1 MAMTDVAVDSA
12 PPKVDWRFALTCTVL
27 LTLLFAVQQWLGS
40 VGLSRE
46 ISLPSALQRQ
56 TVIWFVWLGLLP
68 AIIAAARRNPIL
80 GAPRKR
86 WLLRQFGLAM
96 MFSAIHSLLVSAI
109 RHMLG
114 IAMVDTVLEGALNLF
129 LSRPGQNFLTYI
141 FISVAY
147 QGAAYH
153 KAIRERDLRAVRLEV
168 DLAEAKLASLES
180 RLRPHFLFN
189 TLNTIAALVRHDP
202 AAAETMIGQLSDLLR
217 ASLRADPGAEI
228 QLAEELHLVEQYLA
242 IQRVRFNDRLSVGL
256 RATDEARQALVP
268 QLILQPVVENAVRH
282 GIAPRESG
290 GSVWV
295 SAERPDGRLRLIVED
310 DGVGMSNG
318 PSANAGTGI
327 GLGGLRSRLA
337 HLYGSDQRVEV
348 APRLPS
354 GTRVTIEIP
363 YHTGG
368 A

>member
-1 MAMTDVAVDSA
+1 MADAATGSA
-12 PPKVDWRFALTCTVL
+12 SPKVDWRFALTSTVL
-27 LTLLFAVQQWLGS
+27 LTVVFAIQQWLGS
-40 VGLSRE
+40 NVD
-46 ISLPSALQRQ
+46 ISLPTALQRQ
-56 TVIWFVWLGLLP
+56 TVLWFAWLGLLP
-68 AIIAAARRNPIL
+68 AMIAAARRNPIV

-96 MFSAIHSLLVSAI
+96 MFSAVHSLIVSLI

-114 IAMVDTVLEGALNLF
+114 IALVDSVLEGAVNLF
-129 LSRPGQNFLTYI
+129 FSRPGQNLLTYG
-141 FISVAY
+141 FIATAY
-147 QGAAYH
+147 HAVAYH
-153 KAIRERDLRAVRLEV
+153 KAVRERDLRAVRLEV

-189 TLNTIAALVRHDP
+189 TLNTIAALVRDDP
-202 AAAETMIGQLSDLLR
+202 GAAETMIGQLSDLLR

-228 QLAEELHLVEQYLA
+228 QLAEELHLVGQYLA
-242 IQRVRFNDRLSVGL
+242 IQRVRFNDRLQIGL
-256 RATDEARQALVP
+256 QATEEARKALVP

-295 SAERPDGRLRLIVED
+295 SAERPDGRLRLVVED
-310 DGVGMSNG
+310 DGVGLSDG
-318 PSANAGTGI
+318 PSASAGAGI

-337 HLYGSDQRVEV
+337 HLYGNDHRVEV

-363 YHTGG
+363 YHTGD

>member
-1 MAMTDVAVDSA
+1 MPDVVIDSP
-12 PPKVDWRFALTCTVL
+12 PPKVNWRVALSCTVL
-27 LTLLFAVQQWLGS
+27 LTVLFAIPQWAAGPNQ
-40 VGLSRE
+40 V
-46 ISLPSALQRQ
+46 SLPVALQRQ
-56 TVIWFVWLGLLP
+56 TVIWFTWLLLLP
-68 AIIAAARRNPIL
+68 AVIAVARRYPVL

-86 WLLRQFGLAM
+86 WLLKQLGLSLL
-96 MFSAIHSLLVSAI
+96 FSVTHSLLVSLI
-109 RHMLG
+109 RHLLG
-114 IAMVDTVLEGALNLF
+114 INIVDSVIEGAINLF
-129 LSRPGQNFLTYI
+129 VVQSGRNFLTYA
-141 FISVAY
+141 FVAMAY
-147 QGAAYH
+147 HAAAYN
-153 KAIRERDLRAVRLEV
+153 KAVRERDVHAVRLEV

-189 TLNTIAALVRHDP
+189 TLNAIAALIRDDP
-202 AAAETMIGQLSDLLR
+202 AAAEVMLGQLSDLLR

-242 IQRVRFNDRLSVGL
+242 IQRVRFNDRLSIGL
-256 RATDEARQALVP
+256 RSTDEARQALVP

-295 SAERPDGRLRLIVED
+295 SAERPDERLRLVVED
-310 DGVGMSNG
+310 DGVGVSDG
-318 PSANAGTGI
+318 PSANAGAGI

-337 HLYGSDQRVEV
+337 HLYGSEHRVEV

-363 YHTGG
+363 YHTAG

>member
-1 MAMTDVAVDSA
+1 MPMADAAIDSA
-12 PPKVDWRFALTCTVL
+12 PPKVDWRFAVTGTVL
-27 LTLLFAVQQWLGS
+27 LTLLFAVQQWLANMGS
-40 VGLSRE
+40 NVE
-46 ISLPSALQRQ
+46 ISLPTALQRQ

-68 AIIAAARRNPIL
+68 AMIAAARRNPIL

-96 MFSAIHSLLVSAI
+96 MFSAAHSLLVSLI

-114 IAMVDTVLEGALNLF
+114 IAIVDTVLEGAVNLF
-129 LSRPGQNFLTYI
+129 LSRPGQNFLTYV
-141 FISVAY
+141 FISIAY
-147 QGAAYH
+147 QGTAYH

-189 TLNTIAALVRHDP
+189 TLNTIAALIRDDP
-202 AAAETMIGQLSDLLR
+202 AGAEAMIGQLSDLLR

-242 IQRVRFNDRLSVGL
+242 IQRVRFNDRLEVGL
-256 RATDEARQALVP
+256 RATDEARMALVP

-318 PSANAGTGI
+318 PSANAGAGI

-337 HLYGSDQRVEV
+337 HLYGTDHRLEV

-363 YHTGG
+363 YHTG

>member
-1 MAMTDVAVDSA
+1 MADAAIDS
-12 PPKVDWRFALTCTVL
+12 PTPKVNWRVALTCTVV
-27 LTLLFAVQQWLGS
+27 LTVLFAIQQWLSGPNQ
-40 VGLSRE
+40 
-46 ISLPSALQRQ
+46 PSFPIALERQ
-56 TVIWFVWLGLLP
+56 TVIWFTWLALLP
-68 AIIAAARRNPIL
+68 AVIAVARRYPVL

-86 WLLRQFGLAM
+86 WLLRQFGLGLV
-96 MFSAIHSLLVSAI
+96 FSAAHSFLVSMI
-109 RHMLG
+109 RHLLG
-114 IAMVDTVLEGALNLF
+114 INVVGGVIEGTLNLF
-129 LSRPGQNFLTYI
+129 LSQPGRNFL
-141 FISVAY
+141 AY
-147 QGAAYH
+147 AFMAMAYHAVAYH
-153 KAIRERDLRAVRLEV
+153 KAVRERDLRAVRLEV

-189 TLNTIAALVRHDP
+189 TLNTIAALIRDDP
-202 AAAETMIGQLSDLLR
+202 AAAETMLGQLSDLLR

-242 IQRVRFNDRLSVGL
+242 IQRVRFNDRLEIGL
-256 RATDEARQALVP
+256 RATDEARWALVP

-295 SAERPDGRLRLIVED
+295 SAERPNGRLRLIVED
-310 DGVGMSNG
+310 DGVGVSEG
-318 PSANAGTGI
+318 PSANAGAGI

-337 HLYGSDQRVEV
+337 HLYGSDHRVEV
-348 APRLPS
+348 DPRLPS

-363 YHTGG
+363 YHTGRYD

>member
-1 MAMTDVAVDSA
+1 MADASIDSA
-12 PPKVDWRFALTCTVL
+12 PPKVDWRIALTGTVV
-27 LTLLFAVQQWLGS
+27 LTLLFAVQQWLGGN
-40 VGLSRE
+40 VD
-46 ISLPSALQRQ
+46 ISLPVALERQ
-56 TVIWFVWLGLLP
+56 VVIWFTWLGLLP
-68 AIIAAARRNPIL
+68 AVIAAARRYPIV

-86 WLLRQFGLAM
+86 WLLRQLGLALI
-96 MFSAIHSLLVSAI
+96 FSALHSFLVALI

-114 IAMVDTVLEGALNLF
+114 INLIGSIIEGAMNLF
-129 LSRPGQNFLTYI
+129 FAQPGRNFLTYA
-141 FISVAY
+141 FIATAY
-147 QGAAYH
+147 HAVSYH
-153 KAIRERDLRAVRLEV
+153 KAVRERDLRAVRLEV

-189 TLNTIAALVRHDP
+189 TLNTIAALVRDDP

-228 QLAEELHLVEQYLA
+228 QLGEELHLVEQYLA
-242 IQRVRFNDRLSVGL
+242 IQRVRFNDRLQIGL
-256 RATDEARQALVP
+256 RATDEARKALVP

-318 PSANAGTGI
+318 PSAHAGAGI

-337 HLYGSDQRVEV
+337 HLYGSDHRVEI

-363 YHTGG
+363 YHAGG

>member
-1 MAMTDVAVDSA
+1 MTDLAIDSS
-12 PPKVDWRFALTCTVL
+12 PPKVNWRVALTCTVV
-27 LTLLFAVQQWLGS
+27 LTLLFAVQQWLG
-40 VGLSRE
+40 GNADLS
-46 ISLPSALQRQ
+46 LAVALERQ
-56 TVIWFVWLGLLP
+56 VVVWFSWLALLP
-68 AIIAAARRNPIL
+68 AVIAAARRYPML

-86 WLLRQFGLAM
+86 WLLRQLGLGLF
-96 MFSAIHSLLVSAI
+96 FSAAHSLLVSLV

-114 IAMVDTVLEGALNLF
+114 INLIDSIIEGAVNLF
-129 LSRPGQNFLTYI
+129 FSQPGRNFLTYA
-141 FISVAY
+141 FIATAY
-147 QGAAYH
+147 HAVAYH

-189 TLNTIAALVRHDP
+189 TLNTIAALIRDDP
-202 AAAETMIGQLSDLLR
+202 AAAETMLGQLSDLLR

-242 IQRVRFNDRLSVGL
+242 IQRVRFNDRLSIGL
-256 RATDEARQALVP
+256 RATDEAKQALVP

-310 DGVGMSNG
+310 DGVGMGNG
-318 PSANAGTGI
+318 PSANAGAGI

-337 HLYGSDQRVEV
+337 HLYGSDHRVEV

>member
-1 MAMTDVAVDSA
+1 MPMADAAIESA
-12 PPKVDWRFALTCTVL
+12 PPKVNWRVALSCTVL
-27 LTLLFAVQQWLGS
+27 LTVLFAIQQWAVGANQPSFSVALG
-40 VGLSRE
+40 
-46 ISLPSALQRQ
+46 RQ
-56 TVIWFVWLGLLP
+56 TITWFTWLLLLP
-68 AIIAAARRNPIL
+68 AVIAVARRYPVL

-86 WLLRQFGLAM
+86 WLLKQFGLSLL
-96 MFSAIHSLLVSAI
+96 FSAAHSFLVSLV
-109 RHMLG
+109 RHLLG
-114 IAMVDTVLEGALNLF
+114 INLVDGVIEGALNLVI
-129 LSRPGQNFLTYI
+129 SQPGRNFLTYA
-141 FISVAY
+141 FIAMAYHAVAY
-147 QGAAYH
+147 NRAV
-153 KAIRERDLRAVRLEV
+153 RERDLRALRLEV

-189 TLNTIAALVRHDP
+189 TLNTIAALVRDDP

-228 QLAEELHLVEQYLA
+228 QLAEELHLVEQYLE
-242 IQRVRFNDRLSVGL
+242 IQRVRFNDRLEIGL
-256 RATDEARQALVP
+256 RASDEARLALVP

-282 GIAPRESG
+282 GIAPRETG

-295 SAERPDGRLRLIVED
+295 LAERPDGRLRLVVED
-310 DGVGMSNG
+310 DGVGVSNG
-318 PSANAGTGI
+318 PSANAGAGI

-337 HLYGSDQRVEV
+337 HLYGEDHRVEV

-363 YHTGG
+363 YHTAG